1 MKIWSSTKKNIQ
13 EKFARKHPLSYA
25 TWSIIVETVLKRCK
39 DIPVYVNKTTY
50 TMNYNQED
58 DTYTYVGAETEKIRI
73 R

>member
-13 EKFARKHPLSYA
+13 EKFARKHPLAYA

-39 DIPVYVNKTTY
+39 DIPVYVNKTDY
-50 TMNYNQED
+50 IMNYNQED